1 MLSLH
6 YALPVLDVPGVGV
19 DRRGVALRDRPGAV
33 AAVLRCV
40 ARRIG
45 GEGVAV
51 GGRGETPD
59 GALMAV
65 SELVLALDRPAV
77 VEVGDRVVATD
88 GEAVLA
94 EHRGAGEGR
103 AGGEAGQP
111 HPCGEAA

>member
-77 VEVGDRVVATD
+77 VEVGDRVVAAD

-94 EHRGAGEGR
+94 EHRVEGEGR
-103 AGGEAGQP
+103 AGGEAGQQ